1 MQSPITQPEPVAQY
15 QGTIAACS
23 VWVQIGNYAGSGTVI
38 ARRGDQALV
47 LLCRHQVEG
56 RSADAALVR
65 FPGGKEIAGRVYAVD
80 DVADLAALVIPV
92 DKDAQG
98 NDMPVTALGDAP
110 LVAGDRVV
118 NVGYGPASDQDRKPM
133 ARAGVCRGVG
143 GTVRG
148 RFGSYQSIDLQMIST
163 HGDSGSGIF
172 RASSGYLVGV
182 LWGGD
187 ETNPSSTSIVPL
199 GSIQRFMETRCKDW
213 FRPRQPPGVNTPP
226 VVTLPPPTVL
236 PSTPT
241 PPSGGVQ
248 IQPGPTGPIGPP
260 GLPGAPGAAGRDVDG
275 SKLDAVLPVIEAV
288 APWVSR
294 IPWIAGGA
302 AAGPVGLGISLGVMG
317 LRAWLR
323 RRRTGNGSAEL
334 GELGETPR
342 VVPPAGPAL
351 PLPPAS
357 PVASAPGVLE
367 ILLRLESLIR
377 QRNEPTPTPTP
388 SSPPAGGVP
397 APPATVFQDSSPI
410 ERDEREGLEHLRLH
424 KLEGRDPLQDAIA
437 GRLLRSRLD
446 ALAEGTADPAK
457 SRWADELRRELDRRF
472 NEIAPT
478 KFSIG

>member
-1 MQSPITQPEPVAQY
+1 
-15 QGTIAACS
+15 
-23 VWVQIGNYAGSGTVI
+23 
-38 ARRGDQALV
+38 
-47 LLCRHQVEG
+47 
-56 RSADAALVR
+56 
-65 FPGGKEIAGRVYAVD
+65 
-80 DVADLAALVIPV
+80 
-92 DKDAQG
+92 
-98 NDMPVTALGDAP
+98 
-110 LVAGDRVV
+110 
-118 NVGYGPASDQDRKPM
+118 
-133 ARAGVCRGVG
+133 
-143 GTVRG
+143 
-148 RFGSYQSIDLQMIST
+148 
-163 HGDSGSGIF
+163 
-172 RASSGYLVGV
+172 
-182 LWGGD
+182 
-187 ETNPSSTSIVPL
+187 
-199 GSIQRFMETRCKDW
+199 
-213 FRPRQPPGVNTPP
+213 
-226 VVTLPPPTVL
+226 
-236 PSTPT
+236 
-241 PPSGGVQ
+241 
-248 IQPGPTGPIGPP
+248 
-260 GLPGAPGAAGRDVDG
+260 VDG

-457 SRWADELRRELDRRF
+457 SRWPDELRRELDRRF